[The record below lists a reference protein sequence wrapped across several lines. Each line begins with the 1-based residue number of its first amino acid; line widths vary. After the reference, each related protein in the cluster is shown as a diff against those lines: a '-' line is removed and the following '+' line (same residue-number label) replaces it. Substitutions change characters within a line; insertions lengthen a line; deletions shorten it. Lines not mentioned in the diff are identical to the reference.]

1 MIMADL
7 FSEEWMTSFQKEWND
22 EPELAGALEKIDFNS
37 VIGYGF
43 PDDDAPK
50 GIIVVEK
57 GKITYAGAP
66 NDAELSWDMRCSKSH
81 WESWL
86 KKPPGMMKLG
96 LAYTSGKLKFAVGDY
111 GAMVKDPRMA
121 GPFIKSFSLMA
132 KV

>member
-1 MIMADL
+1 MAEL
-7 FSEEWMTSFQKEWND
+7 FSEEWMGKFQQLWND
-22 EPELAGALEKIDFNS
+22 EPELADALEKIDFKS

-43 PDDDAPK
+43 SSDDAPK
-50 GIIVVEK
+50 GMIVVEN
-57 GKITYAGAP
+57 GRVTYAGP
-66 NDAELSWDMRCSKSH
+66 PTDREMNWDLRCDKSQ
-81 WESWL
+81 WEAWL

-96 LAYTSGKLKFAVGDY
+96 MAYTSGKLKFAVGDY